1 LELGRDINEIITQI
15 QCLNQQIKA
24 NGMDRDYL
32 LPMGP
37 IALSDIGHDP
47 ELQIKCGDMFERCF
61 VGIKDKCRIC
71 EIS

>member
-1 LELGRDINEIITQI
+1 LELGRDIIEIITQI

-37 IALSDIGHDP
+37 IALSDIGHDR
-47 ELQIKCGDMFERCF
+47 ETAD
-61 VGIKDKCRIC
+61 
-71 EIS
+71 